1 MDPNTAPLAHDE
13 RIARP
18 DGWLDANAYPAVA
31 ASGIAVPY
39 SNAAQYSLH
48 TGAF

>member
-1 MDPNTAPLAHDE
+1 VDPNTTRLAHDE
-13 RIARP
+13 RIARA
-18 DGWLDANAYPAVA
+18 DGWLDANAYPAVPA
-31 ASGIAVPY
+31 FCDAVPY